1 MNNPYPN
8 TLALHNPTKKK
19 KKSLPQNSDREKN
32 NHQNCKIFVM
42 KIMIIRV

>member
-19 KKSLPQNSDREKN
+19 KKKSLPQNSDREKKTT
-32 NHQNCKIFVM
+32 KIVKFL
-42 KIMIIRV
+42 

>member
-19 KKSLPQNSDREKN
+19 KKNHCLKIQTEK
-32 NHQNCKIFVM
+32 K
-42 KIMIIRV
+42 KPPKL